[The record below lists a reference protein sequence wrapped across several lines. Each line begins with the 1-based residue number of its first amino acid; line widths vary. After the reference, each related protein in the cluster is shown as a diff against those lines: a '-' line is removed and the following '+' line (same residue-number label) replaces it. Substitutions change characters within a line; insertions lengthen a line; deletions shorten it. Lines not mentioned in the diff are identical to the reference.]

1 MELLGEIFIW
11 IAGSAAELIGVT
23 VAENVDGK
31 IKAKGSVS
39 GIVIII
45 LSVLLILGII
55 VGLGFASVYLFS
67 QENTTA
73 GFAAALVSFF
83 FLVLFIAV
91 TVNVIKIKN
100 RNKIKNFMKE
110 K

>member
-1 MELLGEIFIW
+1 MESGYHNGI
-11 IAGSAAELIGVT
+11 IGRNLYLDCRKCCRTDRLT

-83 FLVLFIAV
+83 FVVLFIAV

-100 RNKIKNFMKE
+100 RNKS
-110 K
+110 

>member
-1 MELLGEIFIW
+1 
-11 IAGSAAELIGVT
+11 
-23 VAENVDGK
+23 
-31 IKAKGSVS
+31 
-39 GIVIII
+39 
-45 LSVLLILGII
+45 LGII

-100 RNKIKNFMKE
+100 RNKS
-110 K
+110 